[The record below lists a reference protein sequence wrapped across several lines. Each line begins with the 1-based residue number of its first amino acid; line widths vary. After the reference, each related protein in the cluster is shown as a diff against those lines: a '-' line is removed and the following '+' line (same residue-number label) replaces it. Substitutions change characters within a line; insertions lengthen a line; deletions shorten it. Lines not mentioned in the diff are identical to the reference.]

1 MKKILVCIFILV
13 VCVSC
18 STRRSLGLT
27 PLKSGYVAQPIT
39 TYQNND
45 KPGFKV
51 IPHSIATTSGQTA
64 DMRLS
69 RRTKEFH
76 HTTDTYFSTAFNQ
89 DGYLQVSIKI
99 DDLNGQIDADNIYIS
114 YPAKQT
120 ETVRAILLMY
130 YEEDDKLS
138 LEYDYYAVS
147 NFNTYHYISKMRWI
161 EQFWYLPNFTI
172 HHDSID
178 NTSIKSLE
186 ENQIDAINEPVMLHL
201 MFRWRSR
208 PMRFELC
215 IPLSDQQ
222 GNKTDIRIPFNRV
235 E

>member
-1 MKKILVCIFILV
+1 MKKILVCILILM

-18 STRRSLGLT
+18 STRRSLGHT

-39 TYQNND
+39 TYQNKD
-45 KPGFKV
+45 KPGFRV
-51 IPHSIATTSGQTA
+51 IPHTIETNRGQKG
-64 DMRLS
+64 DMRMLRQS
-69 RRTKEFH
+69 KEFH
-76 HTTDTYFSTAFNQ
+76 HTETYFSAAYNQ

-99 DDLNGQIDADNIYIS
+99 DDLNGQINADNIYIS
-114 YPAKQT
+114 YPARQT

-130 YEEDDKLS
+130 YDDEGKLS
-138 LEYDYYAVS
+138 SEYDYYAVK
-147 NFNTYHYISKMRWI
+147 NFNVSHYMSKMRWI

-172 HHDSID
+172 HHDSTD

-186 ENQIDAINEPVMLHL
+186 EHQIDAIDEPVMLHL

-208 PMRFELC
+208 PPRFELR

-222 GNKTDIRIPFNRV
+222 GNKTEIRIPFKRV